1 MIVPI
6 AMPVN
11 SSIPVRNSPASEI
24 ITVSPEITIALP
36 EVAAAIRSASPKDR
50 PAARS
55 SRSRRR

>member
-1 MIVPI
+1 MIVPN

-11 SSIPVRNSPASEI
+11 RSMPVRNSPASEI
-24 ITVSPEITIALP
+24 ITVSPEITIARP
-36 EVAAAIRSASPKDR
+36 EVAAAIRSASPKVL